1 MKREDH
7 MGALQYTKKE
17 APMPWWKGRPGYK
30 PLLMII
36 GFAIFAFLWL
46 TPCPGSL
53 VNLVGTE
60 NPVGYKVAKGCTTI
74 VQTVNKTM
82 RPDAFAR
89 YMEYKESGKPIPDDV
104 QQALLSSQDVANM
117 GMIMVGILF
126 IAAFFWGTEA
136 IPLGG
141 TDIMVAVLMYLFLI
155 LPPDAIAKAYM
166 KDAVIF
172 IFGILT
178 VAVGVART
186 GLDKRIGLLL
196 LSRIKSSK
204 SFCFIFFPLLAICAG
219 FLSEHALVALLIPV
233 LMGIYKASCKANGVE
248 KDRYLAVMLLL
259 GMCFAANVGGP
270 GSPAA
275 GGRNAVMVGYLSQ
288 MGADISFASWMIRG
302 LPLVPVMAFVIGLYM
317 YLRCKPKFQV
327 KDMNPS
333 EVVKE
338 EVAKLP
344 KFGGKEAIMALIL
357 VCMIAAWI
365 LLSEQYGLGGPTI
378 MAVFAMFV
386 FRIIT
391 WEAVQ
396 KEVAFDVVG
405 LYAAACAMGAGL
417 KFTGGALWLAQ
428 SFVHIMPGFLS
439 EGAGLPIGVSV
450 MTSILTNFMSD
461 GATVSALGPIVLPMS
476 ALVDVHV
483 WKVGLACA
491 FSSSFAHCM
500 VVGTPN
506 NAIAYGMGRD
516 PETGERLLDI
526 YDFLKF
532 GIPAWILSLLVL
544 WGWALLGYWLVLS
557 WPSF

>member
-1 MKREDH
+1 MTGSNVNEQFNA
-7 MGALQYTKKE
+7 GSGG
-17 APMPWWKGRPGYK
+17 PWWKSRPGYK
-30 PLLMII
+30 PILMLI
-36 GFAIFAFLWL
+36 GFAVFALIWL
-46 TPCPGSL
+46 TPNPGSL
-53 VNLVGTE
+53 VHLMGKE
-60 NPVGYKVAKGCTTI
+60 NPAGYKVAKGATTI
-74 VQTVNKTM
+74 VETVNKTM
-82 RPDAFAR
+82 RPDAYKE
-89 YMEYKESGKPIPDDV
+89 YMEYKESGEPVPQEV
-104 QQALLSSQDVANM
+104 QSALLSSSEVANM
-117 GMIMVGILF
+117 AMIMCGILF
-126 IAAFFWGTEA
+126 LAAFFWGTEA

-172 IFGILT
+172 IFGILA

-196 LSRIKSSK
+196 LSRIKTSRT
-204 SFCFIFFPLLAICAG
+204 FCFVFFPLLSVCAG

-248 KDRYLAVMLLL
+248 KDRYLAILLLL

-288 MGADISFASWMIRG
+288 MGADISFASWMLRG
-302 LPLVPVMAFVIGLYM
+302 LPMVPVLAFVIGLYM
-317 YLRCKPKFQV
+317 YLRCKPKFKV

-333 EVVKE
+333 EVVKA

-344 KFGGKEAIMALIL
+344 KFGGKEAIMAVIL
-357 VCMIAAWI
+357 VAMIAAWI
-365 LLSEQYGLGGPTI
+365 LFSEQYGLGGPTI

-386 FRIIT
+386 TRILT
-391 WEAVQ
+391 WDAVQ

-428 SFVHIMPGFLS
+428 SFVDLMPGFLS
-439 EGAGLPIGVSV
+439 EGTGLPVGVSLL
-450 MTSILTNFMSD
+450 TSILTNFMSD
-461 GATVSALGPIVLPMS
+461 GATVSALGPIVLPMG
-476 ALVDVHV
+476 ALANVHI
-483 WKVGLACA
+483 WKIGLACA
-491 FSSSFAHCM
+491 FSSSFAHCL

-544 WGWALLGYWLVLS
+544 WGFTFLGYWTILS
-557 WPSF
+557 WPAM